1 MRDKIKNRQN
11 IVSPLTIPSFLMV
24 GLLVVIWFV
33 SKPGHALPVVQASA
47 KTAETESK
55 EEAVGFAIRP
65 SAMISIYLP
74 FAVRS
79 FPPPPPTVGVQV
91 VSNINSQNLP
101 LAVAAGVYWL
111 RFDVFRWDEI
121 EPVRTNPPTYHWET
135 VDEASLRN
143 AAAGGLQVIAAIKS
157 TPSWA
162 QKVPGSFCGPVK
174 EDSLDEFA
182 QFVAALVRRYSA
194 PPYNV
199 RYWELGNEPDIDP
212 SLVAP
217 DSVFGCWGDEAQPY
231 YGGGYYATM
240 LKAVYPAIKA
250 VDPRAQ
256 VLIGGLLLNCDPTHP
271 PQGQDCKPSKFL
283 EGILRNGGGD
293 YFDIVSFHGYPQYN
307 GSLQLDEHFA
317 SWEYRGGVVLGK
329 IDFLQSVLATY
340 GLKKP
345 LFHTEGSLLC
355 PEFDS
360 RCNPPTSAFYEAQ
373 ADYVV
378 WLYVRNWAEGLMG
391 TIWYQFEGPGWRY
404 NSLLDANQNPKPAYR
419 ALTFLTTELANA
431 YYRQPV
437 SQYPDLRA
445 YEFGA
450 PGKRIWVLWAADEQ
464 SHTIDLPVGTLR
476 VYDKYGADITPA
488 GSTMSVSSPV
498 YVELSP

>member
-1 MRDKIKNRQN
+1 MRDKINNRQN
-11 IVSPLTIPSFLMV
+11 IVSPLAITSFLMV
-24 GLLVVIWFV
+24 GLLVVIGFV
-33 SKPGHALPVVQASA
+33 STLNHALPIVQASEKTTEA
-47 KTAETESK
+47 KSEK
-55 EEAVGFAIRP
+55 EALGFAIRP

-74 FAVRS
+74 LAMRS
-79 FPPPPPTVGVQV
+79 FPLPPPTFGIQMVK
-91 VSNINSQNLP
+91 SIDSQRLP
-101 LAVAAGVYWL
+101 LALAAGAHWV
-111 RFDVFRWDEI
+111 RFDVFHWDEI
-121 EPVRTNPPTYHWET
+121 EPTRTSPPTYHWET

-143 AAAGGLQVIAAIKS
+143 AAAGGLEIIAAVKY
-157 TPSWA
+157 TPAWA

-182 QFVAALVRRYSA
+182 QFAAELVKRYSA

-199 RYWELGNEPDIDP
+199 RYWELGNEPDVAP
-212 SLVAP
+212 SLVSP
-217 DSVFGCWGDEAQPY
+217 HSVFGCWGDEAQPY
-231 YGGGYYATM
+231 YGGDYYATM
-240 LKAVYPAIKA
+240 LKQIYPAIKA
-250 VDPRAQ
+250 ADPRAQ
-256 VLIGGLLLNCDPTHP
+256 VLIGGLLLDCDPTHP
-271 PQGQDCKPSKFL
+271 PQGQDCKSSRFL

-307 GSLQLDEHFA
+307 GSMRLDEHFPT
-317 SWEYRGGVVLGK
+317 WEHRGGVVLGK

-340 GLKKP
+340 GLNKP

-355 PEFDS
+355 PESDS
-360 RCNPPTSAFYEAQ
+360 RCNPPTAAFYEAQ

-404 NSLLDANQNPKPAYR
+404 CGLLDANQNPKPDYH
-419 ALTFLTTELANA
+419 ALTFLTTELDNA
-431 YYRQPV
+431 SYRQPV
-437 SQYPDLRA
+437 SQYPNLRA

-464 SHTIDLPVGTLR
+464 SHIIDLPVGILR
-476 VYDKYGADITPA
+476 VYDKYGNDITPA
-488 GSTMSVSSPV
+488 ASTMSVSSPI